1 MRLDKYLAQMS
12 AGTRSEVRELIK
24 SDRVFVNDVPA
35 DKPGQKVGQ
44 DDVITVDGEQIVYAE
59 YEYYMLNKPQGYVSA
74 VKDNT
79 APTVVSLIRSA
90 RRQDLFPVGRLDKD
104 TEGLLLITN
113 DGKLAHRLL
122 SPKKH
127 VWKKYLVQAQGLV
140 TGEDIRM
147 LEQGV
152 DIGDGKE
159 TLPARAEILDG
170 SRAALAARAG
180 ICNGGGV
187 PVQGNENGCTWLE
200 LAIREGRYHQI
211 KRMMAAVGKPVIYL
225 KRISMGSLNLDE
237 RLGPG
242 EYRALTG
249 EEIHQLN
256 A

>member
-1 MRLDKYLAQMS
+1 M
-12 AGTRSEVRELIK
+12 RELIK
-24 SDRVFVNDVPA
+24 SDRVFVNGVPA
-35 DKPGQKVGQ
+35 DRPGQRVGTE
-44 DDVITVDGEQIVYAE
+44 DIITVDGEQVVYAE

-74 VKDNT
+74 VKDSA
-79 APTVVSLIRSA
+79 APTVVSLIQSA
-90 RRQDLFPVGRLDKD
+90 GRRDLFPVGRLDKD

-127 VWKKYLVQAQGLV
+127 VWKKYLVQVQGTV
-140 TGEDIRM
+140 TGEDIRR

-159 TLPARAEILDG
+159 TLPAEAAIITDSGKMLPARDGIPCG
-170 SRAALAARAG
+170 SRMALPGRD
-180 ICNGGGV
+180 
-187 PVQGNENGCTWLE
+187 ETCTWLE

-211 KRMMAAVGKPVIYL
+211 KRMMAAVGTPVLYL
-225 KRISMGSLNLDE
+225 KRLSMGSLKLDE

-242 EYRALTG
+242 EYRALTS
-249 EEIHQLN
+249 EEIRQLN